1 MKLRLA
7 LSAALTAAILVAVP
21 ASAAPKTDLKIGMA
35 AQDVGQLDPHRAV
48 STIDRTVVAWMYNGL
63 VRFVPG
69 TMDPSQ
75 IEPDLAEKWESS
87 ADKLD
92 WTFHLRRGV
101 KFHGDFGELTADDV
115 VFSLKRASEAKTS
128 AFSADFAAFKTIEAT
143 DPYAV
148 HIILARPV
156 PSLLGLL
163 TNYSGGYIVSRK
175 AVEKYG
181 ADFTRNP
188 VGTGPFAFVSD
199 TPNQSLELAAFD
211 DYFRGKPKLQR
222 VSYRYIPSDSS
233 RDLAFQNDE
242 IDLVY
247 GKQDQAWINRIR
259 ALPNSVVDV
268 FEPGELANLNLNI
281 TAKPLD
287 DIRVR
292 QAIAYAV
299 NRPELVK
306 WQGADTARPGQS
318 VIPAGYLGFSN
329 DVGLV
334 NTDVAKA
341 KALLKEA
348 GYPDGVTIKVIHT
361 QLPQMLGSMQVV
373 QAQLRKAGI
382 NLDIQVVD
390 HATFHQ
396 QIRKDLS
403 PIVYYA
409 AARFPVADIYLTQF
423 FHSASIV
430 GKPTAVTNFSH
441 CDVADNEIDA
451 AKTEAD
457 AAKQVALWV
466 EAQKKIVAA
475 VCAVP
480 LAEGLQIWA
489 HRADLDFGY
498 ELKASLSLGPVLT
511 EATQFK

>member
-1 MKLRLA
+1 MTLRIT
-7 LSAALTAAILVAVP
+7 LSAAIAAATIVAIP
-21 ASAAPKTDLKIGMA
+21 ARAAPRTDLKVGMA

-48 STIDRTVVAWMYNGL
+48 STIDRTVVAWIYNGL
-63 VRFVPG
+63 VRFKPG
-69 TMDPSQ
+69 AMDPAQ

-87 ADKLD
+87 SDKLD
-92 WTFHLRRGV
+92 WTFHLRHDV

-115 VFSLKRASEAKTS
+115 VYSLKRASDAKAS
-128 AFSADFAAFKTIEAT
+128 AFSADFAAFKTVEAT
-143 DPYAV
+143 DPYTV
-148 HIILARPV
+148 RIVLARQV
-156 PSLLGLL
+156 PSLLGLV

-211 DYFRGKPKLQR
+211 SYFRGKPKLEH

-233 RDLAFQNDE
+233 RDLAFQNGE
-242 IDLVY
+242 IDLIY

-268 FEPGELANLNLNI
+268 FEPGELANFNLNI

-318 VIPAGYLGFSN
+318 VIPAGYLGFSK

-341 KALLKEA
+341 KALLKDA
-348 GYPDGVTIKVIHT
+348 GYPDGVTIKIIHT

-441 CDVADNEIDA
+441 CDVADKEIDA
-451 AKTEAD
+451 AKIETDTE
-457 AAKQVALWV
+457 KQVALWV

-480 LAEGLQIWA
+480 LAEALQIWA
-489 HRADLDFGY
+489 HRTDLDYGY
-498 ELKASLSLGPVLT
+498 ELKASLSLGPLLT
-511 EATQFK
+511 EATHFK